1 MKWILYALP
10 ILLLASCGKIKTP
23 NQEAKKIFGK
33 WRFVMSSG
41 GFGGSGNSSYDSID
55 TYEYKENG
63 KFSHFR
69 GTELVVKQ
77 DFNIHLGI
85 SDLTQESTL
94 MVKYGG
100 LLSQLGKQS
109 YFVQNDTLF
118 LSDEYYD
125 GFQYIF
131 VRQ

>member
-41 GFGGSGNSSYDSID
+41 GFGGSGNSSYDSTD

-63 KFSHFR
+63 KFSHFQ
-69 GTELVVKQ
+69 GTELVAKQ

-109 YFVQNDTLF
+109 YFVQNDTLY